1 MAEEYIKMG
10 YYIGIGGTVTF
21 KNAKK
26 IVEVVEKIPISSI
39 LIETDAPYL
48 SPEPY
53 RGRRNDST
61 KLKFI
66 AEKIAQIKGLD
77 LDSVA
82 NITKENAKKLFE
94 I

>member
-1 MAEEYIKMG
+1 MQ
-10 YYIGIGGTVTF
+10 
-21 KNAKK
+21 K

-82 NITKENAKKLFE
+82 NITKKNAKSYLKFKKY
-94 I
+94 

>member
-77 LDSVA
+77 LDYVA
-82 NITKENAKKLFE
+82 SITKENAKKLFE